1 MIKVFNLASLTYSET
16 LFGHQD
22 RIQSLSALRN
32 EYVVSAGGRDR
43 TCRYWKIVDES
54 QLVFRGGGSS
64 RIRDL
69 IDGVG
74 FDPDDEP
81 LDPKPKKA
89 RATAMPSYVEGS
101 IDSVCM
107 VDDKLFLS
115 GGDSGSICLWTIS
128 KKKPLFTHAL
138 AHGTERLTVTGTSDE
153 VVEQARWVTAL
164 YSVPYSDVFL
174 SGSWDG
180 QVKIWRLCKG
190 DGGTSADNIR
200 KFEAVGHIDVRL
212 PSPGFINSL
221 HAIIPPIAPNS
232 QPNQLLVSTA
242 IGQEHRLGRW
252 KKLQNA
258 KNLCLLTLINF

>member
-32 EYVVSAGGRDR
+32 EFVVSAGGRDR

-74 FDPDDEP
+74 FDPDDDET

-89 RATAMPSYVEGS
+89 RATATQSYVEGS
-101 IDSVCM
+101 IDCVCM

-115 GGDSGSICLWTIS
+115 GGDSG
-128 KKKPLFTHAL
+128 
-138 AHGTERLTVTGTSDE
+138 
-153 VVEQARWVTAL
+153 
-164 YSVPYSDVFL
+164 
-174 SGSWDG
+174 
-180 QVKIWRLCKG
+180 
-190 DGGTSADNIR
+190 
-200 KFEAVGHIDVRL
+200 
-212 PSPGFINSL
+212 
-221 HAIIPPIAPNS
+221 
-232 QPNQLLVSTA
+232 
-242 IGQEHRLGRW
+242 
-252 KKLQNA
+252 
-258 KNLCLLTLINF
+258 